1 MRLKRLK
8 IQDLPG
14 IEPGFT
20 FEPPAAEVNIVTGPN
35 AIGKSSL
42 ARALSYLLRGVRKE
56 DPIRLSL
63 EAELVSGDTTWRVQ
77 RDGGH
82 VIWYRNDDAAD
93 HPALPGALQTGLYRL
108 SMEHLLAG
116 DDRDSDLAR
125 EMRNRLRGGFDLDSP
140 RIGLSSRFAQN
151 EEKNLRNAV
160 KTLRQAEGEYDVLER
175 QEQEELPRLNGEIK
189 AAEEA
194 QGRLERLQHGLDLY
208 EAINERKSCGDEL
221 KAYPPDMG
229 RLRGDEKERLAKL
242 EEKSEDL
249 RDKLREQQ
257 RLLHAAQT
265 ALKETGLQQSVP
277 ERERLEATDL
287 CLQGLGQ
294 KTASRSNA
302 RDALA
307 RADAGLKNA
316 RGPFNGAGKTPKL
329 DAQSLGQAETVAA
342 PLIKARAGRDLLQ
355 QKLNQAGDPP
365 DEAEISKLY
374 DAGSALRKWQ
384 AASAVESGPQPAS
397 PDRQS
402 RLALWITLA
411 ASGLAALLA
420 GMQQALPAMAA
431 ALVALGAAALGLFI
445 QRRRSPGAGSQAH
458 SAKQDFIRTGLA
470 GPTDWN
476 VAAVE
481 EYLRTEIDKR
491 HGSLVLQR
499 EQAAQAAGIPAE
511 LEKVDADITRLQALK
526 QKVAADLGFDPELPS
541 LSPDMF
547 LQHCRQLFEAQSNYQ
562 QAKAELEAVERDI
575 AGDVDLVRDFVAPWR
590 SADAPALEDI
600 AEDRDIHQLRAS
612 FQDLKRRVGEANNAR
627 NDIKRSQENIQSI
640 QDEIKNN
647 QDETDKLFMECGFE
661 TSDTI
666 ELDRQLGLLDE
677 WQTKQ
682 EALQRAKIEEERIRS
697 LLESHPKIIRDV
709 EEGKEAKLRSDAVL
723 ASEQAEMYTE
733 LVRQQA
739 EITTRLKDAGKD
751 HKLSQARA
759 IVDAARV
766 ALQDKREH
774 AWLHEAT
781 ELLIDDVDLAFR
793 AENEPEVL
801 RRARA
806 LFREIT
812 ANAFDLRLDKH
823 SEFYARD
830 LIQNASRSL
839 DELSTGT
846 RMQLLLALRL
856 AWIEAQEQ
864 GGEPL
869 PLFLDEA
876 LTTSD
881 EERFAVMANSLERLA
896 GTKRRQV
903 FYLSAR
909 RHECALWKQATG
921 SEAPTIDLAAVR
933 FPRQAH
939 PTQDYDIAL
948 PPSVPAPE
956 GREPK
961 AYASAL
967 GVPPLNPR
975 LEPGAAHLFYLLRDD
990 LDLLYQLMDNWRI
1003 ISLGQLEGLLDS
1015 DAGSAAVTDTEQR
1028 NRLRRRCAVV
1038 RTWMAL
1044 WRRGRG
1050 QPVDRI
1056 ALERSDAVS
1065 ETFIDRVADLA
1076 GEVGGD
1082 GEALVQALRAGQVSG
1097 FRTGKLEELERW
1109 LADEGYTDHEEILPA
1124 EEQRRLGLQQ
1134 AMSSTGAEIED
1145 VNQVI
1150 TWLESACP
1158 QAFTGSE

>member
-1 MRLKRLK
+1 MRLKRLN
-8 IQDLPG
+8 IQTLPG
-14 IEPGFT
+14 IKPGFT
-20 FEPPAAEVNIVTGPN
+20 FDPPGAGVNIVTGPN

-42 ARALSYLLRGVRKE
+42 ARALGYLLRGVRKE
-56 DPIRLSL
+56 DPIALSL

-77 RDGGH
+77 RDVGH
-82 VIWYRNDDAAD
+82 VVWYRNSDQAD
-93 HPALPGALQTGLYRL
+93 QPALPGALQTGLYRL
-108 SMEHLLAG
+108 SMEHLLAD

-125 EMRNRLRGGFDLDSP
+125 EMRNRLRGGIDLDAP

-160 KTLRQAEGEYDVLER
+160 KALRQAEAEYDALER
-175 QEQEELPRLNGEIK
+175 QEQEELPRLNEEIK
-189 AAEEA
+189 AAAEA
-194 QGRLERLQHGLDLY
+194 QGRLEHLQQGLDLY
-208 EAINERKSCGDEL
+208 DAINERKSRDDEL
-221 KAYPPDMG
+221 KAYPPDMD

-316 RGPFNGAGKTPKL
+316 REPFNGAGKQPRL
-329 DAQSLGQAETVAA
+329 DAQSLGQAETIAA

-355 QKLNQAGDPP
+355 QKLDQVGDPP

-384 AASAVESGPQPAS
+384 AASAVESGSQPAS
-397 PDRQS
+397 QDRRS
-402 RLALWITLA
+402 RFPLWITLA
-411 ASGLAALLA
+411 ASGLAVLLA
-420 GMQQALPAMAA
+420 GIQQALPAMAA

-445 QRRRSPGAGSQAH
+445 LRRRSPGAGSQAH
-458 SAKQDFIRTGLA
+458 SAKQDFIRTGLS

-476 VAAVE
+476 VAAVQ

-511 LEKVDADITRLQALK
+511 LEKIDADITRLQALK
-526 QKVAADLGFDPELPS
+526 RKVAADLGFDPELPS

-547 LQHCRQLFEAQSNYQ
+547 LQHCRQLFEAQDTYR

-575 AGDVDLVRDFVAPWR
+575 AGDADLVRDFLAPWR
-590 SADAPALEDI
+590 SADAPALEDTV
-600 AEDRDIHQLRAS
+600 EDRGIHELRAS

-627 NDIKRSQENIQSI
+627 NDIKRGEKDIQSI
-640 QDEIKNN
+640 QDEIKDN
-647 QDETDKLFMECGFE
+647 QDATDKLFTECGLE
-661 TSDTI
+661 TGDRM
-666 ELDRQLGLLDE
+666 ELYRRRELLNE

-697 LLESHPKIIRDV
+697 LLESHPEVTRDV
-709 EEGKEAKLRSDAVL
+709 EEDKQAKLQSDAAS
-723 ASEQAEMYTE
+723 ASEQAEMHTE
-733 LVRQQA
+733 LVRKHA
-739 EITTRLKDAGKD
+739 EITTRLKDVGQD
-751 HKLSQARA
+751 HRLSQARA
-759 IVDAARV
+759 AVDTARS

-781 ELLIDDVDLAFR
+781 ELLIDDVDQAFR
-793 AENEPEVL
+793 TKNEPDVL
-801 RRARA
+801 RRARVR
-806 LFREIT
+806 FREIT
-812 ANAFDLRLDKH
+812 ANAFDLALDKH
-823 SEFYARD
+823 SAFYARD
-830 LIQNASRSL
+830 LKQNASRSL
-839 DELSTGT
+839 DELSSGT

-864 GGEPL
+864 GGESL

-881 EERFAVMANSLERLA
+881 EDRFAVMAKSLERLA
-896 GTKRRQV
+896 DKEGRQI

-909 RHECALWKQATG
+909 RHECGLWKQATG
-921 SEAPTIDLAAVR
+921 REAPAIDLAAVR
-933 FPRQAH
+933 FPQQTH
-939 PTQDYDIAL
+939 PPQDYDIAQA
-948 PPSVPAPE
+948 PPPPPPERRNPE
-956 GREPK
+956 G
-961 AYASAL
+961 YASAL
-967 GVPPLNPR
+967 GVPLFNPR
-975 LEPGAAHLFYLLRDD
+975 LEPSALHPFHLLRDD
-990 LDLLYQLMDNWRI
+990 LNLLYQLIKDWGI
-1003 ISLGQLEGLLDS
+1003 TSLGQLKGLLGS
-1015 DAGSAAVTDTEQR
+1015 DAAPAAVTDAGFR
-1028 NRLRRRCAVV
+1028 RRLRQRCEVV
-1038 RTWMAL
+1038 YIWTAL

-1050 QPVDRI
+1050 SPVNRI
-1056 ALERSDAVS
+1056 VLEESEIVS
-1065 ETFIDRVADLA
+1065 PTFIERVVKLA
-1076 GEVGGD
+1076 ENVDED
-1082 GEALVQALRAGQVSG
+1082 GEALVQALRDGQVPG
-1097 FRTGKLEELERW
+1097 FRTSKIEDLERW
-1109 LADEGYTDHEEILPA
+1109 LADEGYNDEEDILSA
-1124 EEQRRLGLQQ
+1124 DERRRLTVQQ
-1134 AMSSTGAEIED
+1134 AISDTSADVED

-1150 TWLESACP
+1150 TWLESSI
-1158 QAFTGSE
+1158 TGSE

>member
-8 IQDLPG
+8 IQALPG
-14 IEPGFT
+14 IKSGFKFDPPG
-20 FEPPAAEVNIVTGPN
+20 AGINIVTGPN

-42 ARALSYLLRGVRKE
+42 ARALGYLLRGGQRD
-56 DPIRLSL
+56 DPPALSL
-63 EAELVSGDTTWRVQ
+63 EAEFKSGATNWRALRNGSQVAWY
-77 RDGGH
+77 RDG
-82 VIWYRNDDAAD
+82 N
-93 HPALPGALQTGLYRL
+93 PASPPPLPGAGQTGLYRL

-116 DDRDSDLAR
+116 DERDNELAL
-125 EMRNRLRGGFDLDSP
+125 ELRNRLRGGYNLDAP
-140 RIGLSSRFAQN
+140 RIELSSRFAQN
-151 EEKNLRNAV
+151 DEKKLLTAEKNLR
-160 KTLRQAEGEYDVLER
+160 QAERQYDDLER
-175 QEQEELPRLNGEIK
+175 QEQEKLPRLNRGIEAAGE
-189 AAEEA
+189 A
-194 QGRLERLQHGLDLY
+194 RERLQRLHQGLDLHKAV
-208 EAINERKSCGDEL
+208 EVKKSCAGEL
-221 KAYPPDMG
+221 KAYPADMD
-229 RLRGDEKERLAKL
+229 RLRGNVQERLAGLDKR
-242 EEKSEDL
+242 SGNL
-249 RDKLREQQ
+249 REKLREQQ
-257 RLLHAAQT
+257 RLLHTAQT
-265 ALKETGLQQSVP
+265 ALEETDLQQSVP
-277 ERERLEATDL
+277 EHEPLEAADL

-316 RGPFNGAGKTPKL
+316 REPFNGAGKPPRL

-342 PLIKARAGRDLLQ
+342 PLIKARAGRDVLQ
-355 QKLNQAGDPP
+355 QKLDQAGDPP

-384 AASAVESGPQPAS
+384 AASAVESGSQPAS
-397 PDRQS
+397 PDRRS
-402 RLALWITLA
+402 RFALWITLA

-445 QRRRSPGAGSQAH
+445 LRQRSPDAGSQAH
-458 SAKQDFIRTGLA
+458 SARQDFIRTGLA

-575 AGDVDLVRDFVAPWR
+575 AGDVDLVRDFLAPWR
-590 SADAPALEDI
+590 SADAPALEDTV
-600 AEDRDIHQLRAS
+600 EDRDIHQLRAS

-627 NDIKRSQENIQSI
+627 NDIKRSEENIQSI

-647 QDETDKLFMECGFE
+647 QDETDKLFMECGLE
-661 TSDTI
+661 TGDRI
-666 ELDRQLGLLDE
+666 ELDRRLRLLDE
-677 WQTKQ
+677 WQTKW

-697 LLESHPKIIRDV
+697 LLESHPEIIRDV

-751 HKLSQARA
+751 HRLSQARA
-759 IVDAARV
+759 AVDAARS

-781 ELLIDDVDLAFR
+781 ELLIDDVDQAFR

-823 SEFYARD
+823 SEFYAHD
-830 LIQNASRSL
+830 LIQNESRSL
-839 DELSTGT
+839 NELSTGT

-864 GGEPL
+864 GGEKL

-896 GTKRRQV
+896 GAENRQI

-909 RHECALWKQATG
+909 RHEYALWKQVTG
-921 SEAPTIDLAAVR
+921 REAPTIDLAAVL
-933 FPRQAH
+933 FPKQAH
-939 PTQDYDIAL
+939 PLQDYDIAL
-948 PPSVPAPE
+948 PTPVPAPE
-956 GREPK
+956 GREPE

-967 GVPPLNPR
+967 GVPKLNPR

-990 LDLLYQLMDNWRI
+990 LDLIYQLMDNWRI
-1003 ISLGQLEGLLDS
+1003 TSLGQLEVLLDS

-1038 RTWMAL
+1038 RAWMAL
-1044 WRRGRG
+1044 WRQGRGR
-1050 QPVDRI
+1050 PVNRI
-1056 ALERSDAVS
+1056 ALEQSDAIS
-1065 ETFIDRVADLA
+1065 ETFIDRVANLA
-1076 GEVGGD
+1076 ETVRED
-1082 GEALVQALRAGQVSG
+1082 GKALVQALRDGEVSR
-1097 FRTGKLEELERW
+1097 FQAAKIEELEHW
-1109 LADEGYTDHEEILPA
+1109 LAEEGYTDQQEILPA
-1124 EEQRRLGLQQ
+1124 EERQRLTLQQ
-1134 AMSSTGAEIED
+1134 AMSDTSADVED
-1145 VNQVI
+1145 LNQVI
-1150 TWLESACP
+1150 TWLESSI
-1158 QAFTGSE
+1158 TGSE